1 MLGESVRR
9 RQPRRRERPA
19 GQAGRWSGRLRPLL
33 LLLPLAVLAPFAIGY
48 MLAVYVLFPPLPA
61 ASEGIAVPDLV
72 GYSTAEAQRML
83 AEAGLGPLE
92 SLELPHP
99 TAPAGTVIAQT
110 PLPGQQL
117 RPGVSAT
124 VAVSTGQPRV
134 MVPDVSGFSAER
146 AESLLRRAGFDVERT
161 EEESTV
167 APNRVIRTDPQP
179 AQQRT
184 LPAVVT
190 IVVSSGP
197 PPPVEPDTSVFDPPG
212 PPPRQQR

>member
-19 GQAGRWSGRLRPLL
+19 GQGGRWSGRLRPLL

-61 ASEGIAVPDLV
+61 AGDGIAVPDLI
-72 GYSTAEAQRML
+72 GYSTADAQGLL

-92 SLELPHP
+92 LLELPHP
-99 TAPAGTVIAQT
+99 TAPAGTIIAQT

-161 EEESTV
+161 DEESTV
-167 APNRVIRTDPQP
+167 APNRVIRTDPEP
-179 AQQRT
+179 AQQRA

-197 PPPVEPDTSVFDPPG
+197 PPPVEPDTVFDLPG
-212 PPPRQQR
+212 LPPRPQR